1 MKINSWYLA
10 PFLILLSCCN
20 NHEQSQTDKSS
31 EKKSGSVE
39 QLGIQPIKNQSFSD
53 RKWVLTDFY
62 ADKRELKELVDS
74 IFQSLSDAEKAA
86 QMIMA
91 ATSEYEGIG
100 LPFKAVLG
108 LYRNRIIGSVLFLK
122 GRRTEFT
129 DQINILNKIS
139 QANNILPAVFA
150 CDCEPSL
157 FHKKFTDAA
166 PLTPASE
173 LNNITEVQKVAAT
186 ISLEMKRMGL
196 HWNFAPVVDINTNQ
210 EIINNRSFGNNFKD
224 VVEKSSAFIQTST
237 EHNVTTTL
245 KHFPGH
251 GSVTGDSHSN
261 LVFIDSQLVEL
272 NNFTSI
278 MRNANPVSIMVG
290 HIAIKNNPGFNTSGM
305 PATISKRI
313 VSDLLKDSLGFR
325 GIVVTDAMNMGAVK
339 NIEDADFKAV
349 LAGNDIVLIPEQVQ
363 SLHKRIIALL
373 KSNDK
378 TRKRVSASVKRIIRL
393 KICLGLLDY

>member
-1 MKINSWYLA
+1 MKINSWNLA
-10 PFLILLSCCN
+10 LFVILTSCSN
-20 NHEQSQTDKSS
+20 NHEQPVTDKSF
-31 EKKSGSVE
+31 EKKSGYVE
-39 QLGIQPIKNQSFSD
+39 QTGIQPIKKQSISD
-53 RKWVLTDFY
+53 KKWFLTDFY
-62 ADKRELKELVDS
+62 TDNRELKELVDS

-100 LPFKAVLG
+100 LTFKTVLG

-122 GRRTEFT
+122 GRRTVFT
-129 DQINILNKIS
+129 NQINILNKTS

-157 FHKKFTDAA
+157 FHKKFTDAD
-166 PLTPASE
+166 PLPPASD
-173 LNNITEVQKVAAT
+173 LNNIAEVQKVAAT

-196 HWNFAPVVDINTNQ
+196 HWNFAPVADINTNQ
-210 EIINNRSFGNNFKD
+210 EIINNRSFGNNFNE

-237 EHNVTTTL
+237 EHNITTTL

-251 GSVTGDSHSN
+251 GSVRGDSHNN
-261 LVFIDSQLVEL
+261 LVFIDSQLAEI

-278 MRNANPVSIMVG
+278 IRNANPVSVMVG
-290 HIAIKNNPGFNTSGM
+290 HIAIKNNQGFNTSGM
-305 PATISKRI
+305 PATLSKRI

-349 LAGNDIVLIPEQVQ
+349 LAGNDIVLIPEQAK

-378 TRKRVSASVKRIIRL
+378 TRKRISASVKRIIRL
-393 KICLGLLDY
+393 KICLGLLNY